1 MKRIL
6 KQVGIFVLT
15 FSMLVQSIGMNAY
28 ATGTTSGNN
37 IHTNISIEE
46 KAKDSVGTTEI
57 QDGDI
62 DLSDWRQMVLWF
74 EKECN
79 NDFLELAAKDQ
90 EWWDS
95 LLPNERKTAE
105 MYAKF
110 ITAEDSDPEHYTF
123 ETLDEVIQ
131 KIESGLAIEEFF
143 DGTRFVYLELS
154 DLYLLKENGYTLD
167 DAAYFMEALYQPE
180 LYQSELYD
188 QYAAYKNGEL
198 KLEEETVVKLEILN
212 EISLK
217 MMPMD
222 YYGISTFWEPAVGE
236 QYASMSVSSTGY
248 GAGSNTT
255 FGTHGT
261 IYKLTVGG
269 SNGFCLSYG
278 SSART
283 GYMYGDILKTTD
295 RIGWIVQNYA
305 NAGSKSFVGAQ
316 IVIWCLQKGITDRG
330 QVAALIST
338 MVYGSTSQSEVSDII
353 NEGLA
358 ALDGSSGNSASY
370 YTLRGPSGSQVP
382 GITSEPSWSTY
393 TGGGTGGGESGGE
406 EGGGEEGGGEIPLPP
421 PAPDPEYDTYSD
433 SITVSYSVQVLKKDI
448 GTGVGLAGCVVELYE
463 DGSKVAVLTTDADGK
478 ASWSASRSDSDTEE
492 YCTNYDELDDEG
504 KEEVEE
510 RGAHTSFESA
520 KEEVEADLDDF
531 ADITYTYS
539 AKEITAPKGYYNDSP
554 DKLVSETIVGNETA
568 NLEFSDTEQLAELT
582 IKKEGEVLTGA
593 TVTSNG
599 VTFKYEVKP
608 LSGAVY
614 SVYAAEAIKTGYGKT
629 VYDKGDLVKSGLT
642 TDSKGEVK
650 LANLHIGKYTVKE
663 TKPPH
668 GYILNNAEKTVT
680 FTYGGQNVK
689 MVYQSTSY
697 TNTRQKA
704 QVSLLKQDADTKK
717 PLDGAVYGLYA
728 DSDIKDHKGNKIVNK
743 GTLIE
748 KVTTAANGKATF
760 KADLPIDLKYMVKE
774 ITAPYG
780 YYKNETKYSV
790 SFNYTNMNEA
800 IVKFSNT
807 FENDRVLG
815 YVDLTKYDV
824 ESESDITQGDVEYL
838 DGAVYG
844 IYAAEDIVHSDGAT
858 GVIHRK
864 DALVSIA
871 TVGESTKRNADGQ
884 IRFDNLELGKYYI
897 KELTPPDGYMLDETV
912 YEVTISYHGQDI
924 KVVERDETAADD
936 ENGLTV
942 DDANTSHDIYSGD
955 YVIKQGVQF
964 IKTSD
969 DNNGTNL
976 ELIEGAGFSVYLIT
990 DLSGVQNGT
999 ITPVNGSWGEEDVLT
1014 FYDYDFT
1021 GESKAKLYKRSNETW
1036 TAGDTKWLKSLG
1048 GNLYEVKEMFTDV
1061 DGYIATPELP
1071 FGTYVIVET
1080 TTPEDHVS
1088 AKPFVVH
1095 ITQDGGVLYTDATKQ
1110 TVDKKYSEDDDLR
1123 YGDRAGTKAKEGR
1136 ALQKQRVINNAVTET
1151 YLRVVKADEE
1161 FLVAPGTPVK
1171 PEEVV
1176 RGTVLKE
1183 NAKYL
1188 LKCMSIDKSKNSLI
1202 SLNWKYD
1209 ADGYLT
1215 YYSPVL
1221 KGNLGTEENPFT
1233 TSFLKKSG
1241 KIVDS
1246 YITLPQELPV
1256 GTYALIE
1263 IDAPDGYVI
1272 NGSEQKV
1279 NDTTSGRV
1287 NGYEIVDDA
1296 KTGVTFTISN
1306 GSVFPDGQ
1314 MGTNKYAKTDSF
1326 GNLMVTVLQKNQEQK
1341 GIIEI
1346 YKHGE
1351 QLASTEFSEEK
1362 TLFKYEDA
1370 PVEGAQFN
1378 IVAAEDIYTQ
1388 ELDKSLLSQYEVNVD
1403 DYLIHSEG
1411 DVVATITT
1419 DRNGWGYASG
1429 LYIGKYKIVETVAG
1443 SGFVLNTT
1451 QEEFEITK
1459 QNQEVSFDIE
1469 AIDYKNER
1477 QKVQIN
1483 VLKKDAENAD
1493 VLEGAVYGLYAA
1505 EDIYTNIEYDSLN
1518 NKWIVRDTPEVVIT
1532 ADTLIATGITGA
1544 DGKYQFDE
1552 ELPLGKYYVRELEA
1566 PLGYFTATAD
1576 VDVDASYAGSKGGQT
1591 KDVQLHNV
1599 VFENYVTKTVITK
1612 LDLTN
1617 GKELPGATLE
1627 VYEVNVDSNGDP
1639 VLGNGEEVLT
1649 KVDSWISKAEGG
1661 HLIKGLVLGRT
1672 YILREVKPAKGYVTA
1687 EDIVFVC
1694 NGTNKIVMLDDVTK
1708 LEISKKDI
1716 TTGEELPG
1724 AVLEIYDEEGA
1735 ILHTWVSTDTPH
1747 YIEKLPVGKYTL
1759 VEKKAP
1765 KGYSYA
1771 DNVNFEVKDTG
1782 EIQKVEMLDDI
1793 QKVDVEKST
1802 ENKVNPGEILKYE
1815 IHEVKN
1821 CTDERL
1827 EKFTLTDILPA
1838 EVCLME
1844 LWTGTYN
1851 QEGIYSVEFLTN
1863 LQNEWQIW
1871 EENLSTMDNHQLLPP
1886 KTLEENE
1893 FLTAFR
1899 FCFGTVEG
1907 RFGKVTAPIYQ
1918 VLVPVNATR
1927 PLRNEIVLSAVLN
1940 GENVSDQDETVTEI
1954 EFPKEELE
1962 TEEPEKNE
1970 TKRPVAEKA
1979 DVLEEQP
1986 VSEKEIYEVEITEK
2000 VVDTGDS
2007 SDLVKWSILFG
2018 GVVMIGIAIGL
2029 LAKRKRNP

>member
-6 KQVGIFVLT
+6 KQVGIFVLV
-15 FSMLVQSIGMNAY
+15 FSMMVQSIGMSAN

-37 IHTNISIEE
+37 FHNDATGTTSDNNLHTNRSTEE

-57 QDGDI
+57 QEGDI

-90 EWWDS
+90 EWWAG
-95 LLPNERKTAE
+95 LLPNERTTAE

-198 KLEEETVVKLEILN
+198 KLEEEAVVKLEILN

-305 NAGSKSFVGAQ
+305 NAGSKAFVGAQ
-316 IVIWCLQKGITDRG
+316 ITIWCLQKGITDRG

-358 ALDGSSGNSASY
+358 ALDGSSGKSGTY

-393 TGGGTGGGESGGE
+393 TGGGSGGGEG
-406 EGGGEEGGGEIPLPP
+406 GGGEIPTPP
-421 PAPDPEYDTYSD
+421 PAPEPEYDTYSD
-433 SITVSYSVQVLKKDI
+433 SITVSYNVQVSKKDI
-448 GTGVGLAGCVVELYE
+448 DAGVGLAGCVIEVYE
-463 DGSKVAVLTTDADGK
+463 NGSKVATLTTGSDGT
-478 ASWSASRSDSDTEE
+478 ASWSTSRSDSASAE
-492 YCTNYDELDDEG
+492 YCSNYDELDDDG
-504 KEEVEE
+504 RDEVAD
-510 RGAHTSFESA
+510 RGCYESEDDA
-520 KEEVEADLDDF
+520 RVAVEDELDDF
-531 ADITYTYS
+531 ADRTYTYS
-539 AKEITAPKGYYNDSP
+539 AREITAPYGYYNT
-554 DKLVSETIVGNETA
+554 DKSATPSKTIAGKGTA
-568 NLEFSDTEQLAELT
+568 YLDFSDKEQLAELT
-582 IKKEGEVLTGA
+582 IYKEGEVLTGA
-593 TVTSNG
+593 TITSSG

-608 LSGAVY
+608 LANAVY
-614 SVYAAEAIKTGYGKT
+614 SVYAADTIKTGYGAT
-629 VYDKGDLVKSGLT
+629 VYNRGDLVKSGLT
-642 TDSKGEVK
+642 TGADGKVK
-650 LANLHIGKYTVKE
+650 LGNLHLGKYTVKE

-668 GYILNNAEKTVT
+668 GYILNNAEKSVT
-680 FTYGGQNVK
+680 FTYAGQDVQI
-689 MVYQSTSY
+689 VYDTTEYQ
-697 TNTRQKA
+697 NIRQKA
-704 QVSLLKQDADTKK
+704 QVSFLKQDADTKN

-728 DSDIKDHKGNKIVNK
+728 DSDIKDYKGNKIVDK

-748 KVTTAANGKATF
+748 RVTTPANGKSTF
-760 KADLPIDLKYMVKE
+760 KADIPIDFKYVVKE
-774 ITAPYG
+774 ITAPFG
-780 YYKNETKYSV
+780 YYNNESPYSFG
-790 SFNYTNMNEA
+790 FNYTNMNEA
-800 IVKFSNT
+800 VVKFNNT

-824 ESESDITQGDVEYL
+824 ESESDITQGNVEHL

-844 IYAAEDIVHSDGAT
+844 IYAAEDIIHSDGAT
-858 GVIHRK
+858 GVIHKK
-864 DALVSIA
+864 DDLITTA
-871 TVGESTKRNADGQ
+871 TVGETKK
-884 IRFDNLELGKYYI
+884 IRFGDLELGKYYI

-969 DNNGTNL
+969 DNYGTNL
-976 ELIEGAGFSVYLIT
+976 DLIEGAGFSVYLIT

-999 ITPVNGSWGEEDVLT
+999 ITPVNGNWGEEDVLT

-1183 NAKYL
+1183 DAKYL
-1188 LKCMSIDKSKNSLI
+1188 VKCLSIDKSKNSLI

-1263 IDAPDGYVI
+1263 IGAPDGYVI

-1296 KTGVTFTISN
+1296 KTGVTFAISN

-1314 MGTNKYAKTDSF
+1314 MGTNKYAQTDSF

-1483 VLKKDAENAD
+1483 VLKKDAETAD
-1493 VLEGAVYGLYAA
+1493 VLDGAVYGLYAA
-1505 EDIYTNIEYDSLN
+1505 EDIYTNIEFDNS
-1518 NKWIVRDTPEVVIT
+1518 KWIVRDTPEVVIT

-1552 ELPLGKYYVRELEA
+1552 DIPLGKYYVRELEA

-1591 KDVQLHNV
+1591 KAVQLHNV

-1627 VYEVNVDSNGDP
+1627 IYEVNIDSNGDP
-1639 VLGNGEEVLT
+1639 VLDNGEEVLT
-1649 KVDSWISKAEGG
+1649 KVDSWVSKTEGG

-1687 EDIVFVC
+1687 ENIVFVC
-1694 NGTNKIVMLDDVTK
+1694 NGTNKVVMLDDVTK

-1716 TTGEELPG
+1716 TTGQELPG
-1724 AVLEIYDEEGA
+1724 ATLEIYDEEGNM
-1735 ILHTWVSTDTPH
+1735 LYTWVSTDTPH

-1827 EKFTLTDILPA
+1827 DKFTLTDILPA

-1863 LQNEWQIW
+1863 LQKEWKVW
-1871 EENLSTMDNHQLLPP
+1871 EENLSTMENHQLLPP
-1886 KTLEENE
+1886 ETLEENE

-1899 FCFGTVEG
+1899 FCFGTVGG

-1918 VLVPVNATR
+1918 VMVPVNATH
-1927 PLRNEIVLSAVLN
+1927 PLRNEIVLSAMLN
-1940 GENVSDQDETVTEI
+1940 GENINDQDETVTEI
-1954 EFPKEELE
+1954 EALK
-1962 TEEPEKNE
+1962 EEPEKNE
-1970 TKRPVAEKA
+1970 TKPPAAEKTE
-1979 DVLEEQP
+1979 VLEEQP
-1986 VSEKEIYEVEITEK
+1986 VSEKEIYEVEITEN

-2007 SDLVKWSILFG
+2007 SNLVKWSILFYG
-2018 GVVMIGIAIGL
+2018 VMISGIVICL
-2029 LAKRKRNP
+2029 FIKRKRNP